1 MLATAVGDGLI
12 RSNPA
17 ANVRIAI
24 APPASYDDEA
34 AAKALTDEEL
44 ARLLAQVAPGWRP
57 LVHLIAQTGVRI
69 SEALAIRWGD
79 LDVGQRRPHV
89 RRRAR
94 FGRVGPP
101 KSRYGRRSIP
111 LGDELARDL
120 WSRRKAAERAQDAD
134 LVVASTTGGFLHPAN
149 LHARMLKP
157 AARAAGVPWCGFH
170 TLRHTCAT
178 TLFRR
183 GLNAKQV
190 QLWLGHSSPGFTIA
204 AYVHLLPDDLPQVD
218 VVGPDG
224 NRVGKRRAETGR
236 ESGMPVEA
244 ETA

>member
-1 MLATAVGDGLI
+1 VGLALAPVKAMLATAVGDGLI

-134 LVVASTTGGFLHPAN
+134 LVFASTTGGSFTRRTCTRGCSSRRRERPASRGAASTRFAT
-149 LHARMLKP
+149 LARQ
-157 AARAAGVPWCGFH
+157 R
-170 TLRHTCAT
+170 
-178 TLFRR
+178 
-183 GLNAKQV
+183 
-190 QLWLGHSSPGFTIA
+190 SSVA
-204 AYVHLLPDDLPQVD
+204 V
-218 VVGPDG
+218 
-224 NRVGKRRAETGR
+224 
-236 ESGMPVEA
+236 
-244 ETA
+244 